1 MKTTLIIIF
10 ILISS
15 FLGAQPSGY
24 YNSANGKTGTNL
36 ELALHKIIRGHTRRS
51 YSQLWTD
58 FQTTDKKSNGKVW
71 DMYSDI
77 PGGTPSY
84 EYTFSD
90 DQCGTYSTEGDCY
103 NREHSFPK
111 SWWGGGTSS
120 TDTMYTDLFHLV
132 PTDGY
137 VNYKRNN
144 YPYGEVSS
152 ASWTSS
158 NGCKVGSC
166 SYTGYSGTVFEPID
180 EYKGDFARNYF
191 YMATRYKNLI
201 DSWGSN
207 SDMLDGSE
215 YSSWALNLLLDWHE
229 QDPVSQKEIDRNN
242 DVYGIQGNRNPFID
256 HPEYVPRI
264 WGGNDVYA
272 PVNSDNYPAIDNET
286 SSGFTLNVN
295 IDEVGTVYYVILSS
309 GAAAPSSTQVKA
321 GQDGSGTTLSSTYKG
336 NITVS
341 AGFTSYSEA
350 LSGLST
356 STTYDVYFVSDD
368 NESPSNLQ
376 DNPVKVSASTSSSGG
391 GGGGGSYYSEL
402 MISEYV
408 EGSSNNKYIEIWNNT
423 GATVNLSD
431 YAIKIY
437 HNGSTSGSTISLS
450 GSLSQNDTYII
461 ANSSASAWSGTP
473 DLSTSSLDFNG
484 NDAVVLVNTSS
495 KGDVDVLGTVGNSS
509 YFAKDK
515 TLTRNTTTSGPVTTY
530 DASEWDNGSQD
541 DVSGLGNEGAL
552 PMELISFSAKT
563 YKESLEFIWITASE
577 VNSSYFVLEASPDG
591 TVFYPIGKLKA
602 AGNSSVN
609 TKYVY
614 KTSAQK
620 TETAYYRL
628 KLVDMDGAFIYS
640 SIISVENRLYKLHIS
655 SVYYENQLL
664 HLRFNNPN
672 NTDLIVEIID
682 LSGRVLETNILQL
695 HKGDN
700 SYTLHINSHL
710 KGFYIIRINN
720 QDLSEVR
727 KIIF

>member
-1 MKTTLIIIF
+1 MRNTTILIALII
-10 ILISS
+10 LQSN
-15 FLGAQPSGY
+15 LTAQPSSY

-71 DMYSDI
+71 DMYSDV

-84 EYTFSD
+84 EYTFSS
-90 DQCGTYSTEGDCY
+90 DQCGTYSAESDCY

-215 YSSWALNLLLDWHE
+215 FSSWALNLLLDWHE

-264 WGGNDVYA
+264 WGGNDVYT
-272 PVNSDNYPAIDNET
+272 PINSDNYPAIDNEN

-295 IDEVGTVYYVILSS
+295 IDEIGTVYYVILSS
-309 GAAAPSSTQVKA
+309 GATAPSSSQVRA
-321 GQDGSGTTLSSTYKG
+321 GQDASGTTLSSTYMG
-336 NITVS
+336 NITIS

-350 LSGLST
+350 LSGLSA
-356 STTYDVYFVSDD
+356 STTYDVYFVAED

-376 DNPVKVSASTSSSGG
+376 DNPVKVSATTSSSG

-423 GATVNLSD
+423 GTTVNLSD
-431 YAIKIY
+431 YTIKIY
-437 HNGSTSGSTISLS
+437 HNGSTSGTTISLS
-450 GSLSQNDTYII
+450 GNLSQNDTYIV
-461 ANSSASAWSGTP
+461 ANSSATAWSGTP

-484 NDAVVLVNTSS
+484 NDAVVLVNNSS
-495 KGDVDVLGTVGNSS
+495 KGDVDVLGTVGSSS

-515 TLTRNTTTSGPVTTY
+515 TLTRNTTTSGPVTSY

-552 PMELISFSAKT
+552 PIELISFYAKSG
-563 YKESLEFIWITASE
+563 ENE
-577 VNSSYFVLEASPDG
+577 
-591 TVFYPIGKLKA
+591 LK
-602 AGNSSVN
+602 
-609 TKYVY
+609 
-614 KTSAQK
+614 
-620 TETAYYRL
+620 
-628 KLVDMDGAFIYS
+628 
-640 SIISVENRLYKLHIS
+640 
-655 SVYYENQLL
+655 
-664 HLRFNNPN
+664 
-672 NTDLIVEIID
+672 
-682 LSGRVLETNILQL
+682 
-695 HKGDN
+695 
-700 SYTLHINSHL
+700 
-710 KGFYIIRINN
+710 
-720 QDLSEVR
+720 
-727 KIIF
+727 